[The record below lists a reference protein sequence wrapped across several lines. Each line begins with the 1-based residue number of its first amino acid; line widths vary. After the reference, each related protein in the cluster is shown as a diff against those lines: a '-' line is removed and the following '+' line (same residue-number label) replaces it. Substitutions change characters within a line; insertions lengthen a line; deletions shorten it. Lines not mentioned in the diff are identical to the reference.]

1 MSAASSSFAA
11 GPNRHLPPMMMRSQ
25 LATIVSGVPTA
36 GELFPS
42 PKAAPGDRKDS
53 PAAFRRTH
61 GVDTAKPQDLFPS
74 PPSTPTAARQQN
86 GSSGEATDEAA
97 AGRDGGRDATSPEG
111 ELSGAGAGRHTPA
124 TAGSDYRPPP
134 MRRVEDAFEAAP
146 DAIVSMASVDGAAAR
161 DAFAS
166 GARSAS
172 LTLWGSLGVL
182 QSRPFSVLHDLVMY
196 VVTLR

>member
-11 GPNRHLPPMMMRSQ
+11 GPDRHLPPMMMRSQ

-42 PKAAPGDRKDS
+42 PKAAPGGRKDS
-53 PAAFRRTH
+53 SATLRRRRGQGEQLAGCWH
-61 GVDTAKPQDLFPS
+61 ANIDAAKPQDLFPS
-74 PPSTPTAARQQN
+74 PPSTPTVARQQN
-86 GSSGEATDEAA
+86 GSSGGATDGAA
-97 AGRDGGRDATSPEG
+97 AGRDGGGDAMSPEG
-111 ELSGAGAGRHTPA
+111 EPGGAGAGRHTPA
-124 TAGSDYRPPP
+124 TAGSDYQPPP

-146 DAIVSMASVDGAAAR
+146 DSVVSMACVDGAAAR

-166 GARSAS
+166 GARSAL

-182 QSRPFSVLHDLVMY
+182 
-196 VVTLR
+196 